1 MALFPFSFFPL
12 MTNRILF
19 WLILLS
25 FCFVVMSK
33 VFPPAIPDGDISC
46 REQSFFEI
54 QDQAAQEIFARRVVS
69 HFRRSSKIELEGQ
82 VKLEDG
88 R

>member
-1 MALFPFSFFPL
+1 MINKL
-12 MTNRILF
+12 
-19 WLILLS
+19 
-25 FCFVVMSK
+25 
-33 VFPPAIPDGDISC
+33 PPAIPDGDISC

-54 QDQAAQEIFARRVVS
+54 QDKAAQEIFARRVVS
-69 HFRRSSKIELEGQ
+69 CFRRSSKIELAGQ

>member
-1 MALFPFSFFPL
+1 MIAFTRKPMKNKL
-12 MTNRILF
+12 
-19 WLILLS
+19 
-25 FCFVVMSK
+25 
-33 VFPPAIPDGDISC
+33 PPAIPDGDISC

-54 QDQAAQEIFARRVVS
+54 QDQAAQDIFARLVVS

>member
-1 MALFPFSFFPL
+1 
-12 MTNRILF
+12 MTAFTRKPMKNKL
-19 WLILLS
+19 
-25 FCFVVMSK
+25 
-33 VFPPAIPDGDISC
+33 PPAIPDGDISC

-54 QDQAAQEIFARRVVS
+54 QDRAAQDIFARRVVS

>member
-1 MALFPFSFFPL
+1 MKNKLPS
-12 MTNRILF
+12 
-19 WLILLS
+19 
-25 FCFVVMSK
+25 
-33 VFPPAIPDGDISC
+33 AIPDGDISC

-54 QDQAAQEIFARRVVS
+54 QDQAAQQIFARRVVS

>member
-1 MALFPFSFFPL
+1 MKNKL
-12 MTNRILF
+12 
-19 WLILLS
+19 
-25 FCFVVMSK
+25 
-33 VFPPAIPDGDISC
+33 PPAIPDGNISC
-46 REQSFFEI
+46 RDQSFFEI
-54 QDQAAQEIFARRVVS
+54 QDKAVQDIFARRVVA

>member
-1 MALFPFSFFPL
+1 MTAFTRKL
-12 MTNRILF
+12 MKNKL
-19 WLILLS
+19 
-25 FCFVVMSK
+25 
-33 VFPPAIPDGDISC
+33 PPAIPDGDISC

-54 QDQAAQEIFARRVVS
+54 QDRVAHDIFARRVVQ
-69 HFRRSSKIELEGQ
+69 HFRRSFKFELEGQ

>member
-1 MALFPFSFFPL
+1 MKNKL
-12 MTNRILF
+12 
-19 WLILLS
+19 
-25 FCFVVMSK
+25 
-33 VFPPAIPDGDISC
+33 PPAIPDGDISC

-54 QDQAAQEIFARRVVS
+54 QDKAAQEIFARRVVS

-88 R
+88 S

>member
-1 MALFPFSFFPL
+1 MKNKL
-12 MTNRILF
+12 
-19 WLILLS
+19 
-25 FCFVVMSK
+25 
-33 VFPPAIPDGDISC
+33 PPAIPDGDISC

-54 QDQAAQEIFARRVVS
+54 QDKAAQDIFARRVVS

-82 VKLEDG
+82 VKLEDV

>member
-1 MALFPFSFFPL
+1 MKNKL
-12 MTNRILF
+12 
-19 WLILLS
+19 
-25 FCFVVMSK
+25 
-33 VFPPAIPDGDISC
+33 PPAIPYGDISC

-54 QDQAAQEIFARRVVS
+54 QDQTAQQIFARRVVFP
-69 HFRRSSKIELEGQ
+69 FRRSSKIEFVGQ

>member
-1 MALFPFSFFPL
+1 MKNKL
-12 MTNRILF
+12 
-19 WLILLS
+19 
-25 FCFVVMSK
+25 
-33 VFPPAIPDGDISC
+33 PPAIPDGDISC
-46 REQSFFEI
+46 RDQSFFEI
-54 QDQAAQEIFARRVVS
+54 QDKVAQDIFARRVVS